1 LGDVHSVAE
10 TNEIIVMNW
19 LELFVA
25 TVSASIVGSIHCVG
39 MCGPFTMIATH
50 TPGTSLGGKT
60 SGDRISSMSF
70 GYSSRYLSSVRLVAY
85 HFGRLSTYLVLGV
98 IAGLAGTMI
107 NQAGFTVGWSGI
119 AAILVGLSMVVFGFA
134 RLVMMMK
141 ATQSIRHSASMERW
155 TKRILAVG
163 KRIQSRSPIQK
174 AFVMGLITT
183 WLPCGWLYL
192 FALASSST
200 GSVGRATW
208 MMFAFWIGTLPLLSL
223 LAIGSESL
231 RNRNVF
237 SKLAKIPVLGV
248 LFRIPLQAVVASM
261 MIAFG
266 VYTISFRSQI
276 SLDGM
281 VSPIH
286 AGELDQ
292 TSLAALGDEPLPCCK
307 ERIDK
312 NSKDIESAI
321 QAIDYA
327 PEVVKTAAPE
337 SKERISPSAEHLNS
351 KSMGGR

>member
-1 LGDVHSVAE
+1 
-10 TNEIIVMNW
+10 
-19 LELFVA
+19 
-25 TVSASIVGSIHCVG
+25 
-39 MCGPFTMIATH
+39 
-50 TPGTSLGGKT
+50 
-60 SGDRISSMSF
+60 
-70 GYSSRYLSSVRLVAY
+70 
-85 HFGRLSTYLVLGV
+85 
-98 IAGLAGTMI
+98 
-107 NQAGFTVGWSGI
+107 
-119 AAILVGLSMVVFGFA
+119 
-134 RLVMMMK
+134 
-141 ATQSIRHSASMERW
+141 MESW

-163 KRIQSRSPIQK
+163 KRMQSTSPIQK

-237 SKLAKIPVLGV
+237 SSLAKIPVLGV
-248 LFRIPLQAVVASM
+248 LFRIPLQAFVAAL

-266 VYTISFRSQI
+266 VYTIAFRSQI

-281 VSPIH
+281 ISPIH
-286 AGELDQ
+286 AGELNQ
-292 TSLAALGDEPLPCCK
+292 ASIAALGDEPLPCCK

-312 NSKDIESAI
+312 NNKQVESTA
-321 QAIDYA
+321 QAIDSA
-327 PEVVKTAAPE
+327 PEPVKTVAPE
-337 SKERISPSAEHLNS
+337 SKESRSQNAEHLNS